1 MTSTGTTTAAQ
12 SALSQR
18 ILDPFSRGFQAVAK
32 KIPAPGACIP
42 LTASSLFGPLAG
54 AQRLDVGSVV
64 ELPTGRPA
72 GGRQIDGSSGR
83 PWFTRELGRTSPA
96 IDLSTRHWP
105 RALALDPF

>member
-72 GGRQIDGSSGR
+72 GRTPDRRFER
-83 PWFTRELGRTSPA
+83 PAVVCSRARADVAGNRPLDEKLA
-96 IDLSTRHWP
+96 ECP
-105 RALALDPF
+105 RG